1 MLAQAC
7 CYTAS
12 AFIKAILV
20 TINLSTLESEGNAFK
35 AIFTFLLREFS
46 STFSFNLPNGTHF
59 NTDPHILLTLN
70 IKLFHVLLP
79 NCNFPTVMNVNIR
92 YARYLR

>member
-1 MLAQAC
+1 MLAQVC
-7 CYTAS
+7 CYTTS

-20 TINLSTLESEGNAFK
+20 TINLSTLESEGNAFN
-35 AIFTFLLREFS
+35 AVFTFLLREFSS

-79 NCNFPTVMNVNIR
+79 IF
-92 YARYLR
+92 LLL